1 MTGSEPI
8 TSSPAISGSRK
19 GWLRHSLP
27 LAICIALA
35 APEVAAGAR
44 EQAKQIHDRLAGVPP
59 AASVLDAMEQDI
71 IDGDPE
77 AAAARAMAND
87 AFYSVTLKNFATPWT
102 NEEQT
107 VFAPLNDYTATVI
120 GMVRDDIDFRQV
132 LSGNIIYT
140 GSNNPAYSNASNAHY
155 EAMERQALP
164 LSTALVQQTQTQVTG
179 LAANAT
185 AGVMTT
191 RQAAKA
197 FFKDGTNRAMF
208 RFTLMNHLCLD
219 LEQVKDIT
227 RTPDRI
233 RQDVTRS
240 PGGDSRVF
248 LNACV
253 GCHNGMDPLAQA
265 FAYYNYQY
273 DMDADEE
280 GVNGQLVYH
289 GGTVDPKYHINSGNF
304 RYGYVTPDDRWD
316 NYWRE
321 GQNKVLGWDNALPG
335 GGNGA
340 KSMGAELAHSD
351 AFASCQVT
359 KVFEAVC
366 LRKPEDAADR
376 AQISSM
382 VGNLR
387 GSNFQLK
394 TAFSDA
400 AVYCRGD

>member
-1 MTGSEPI
+1 MTGSELVTHNNI
-8 TSSPAISGSRK
+8 DHR
-19 GWLRHSLP
+19 WLRRALP
-27 LAICIALA
+27 IAICIALA
-35 APEVAAGAR
+35 APQAVAGAR

-59 AASVLDAMEQDI
+59 SASVLDAMEQDI
-71 IDGDPE
+71 LANDPA
-77 AAAARAMAND
+77 AAAARAMDND

-120 GMVRDDIDFRQV
+120 GMVRDGVDFREI
-132 LSGNIIYT
+132 LSGNVIYT
-140 GSNNPAYSNASNAHY
+140 GSNSPAYSNTSNAHY
-155 EAMERQALP
+155 EAMEQQGLALG
-164 LSTALVQQTQTQVTG
+164 TVLVAHTQTEVTG

-185 AGVMTT
+185 AGVITT

-208 RFTLMNHLCLD
+208 RFTLMNHLCHD
-219 LEQVKDIT
+219 LEQVKDTT

-248 LNACV
+248 LNACI
-253 GCHNGMDPLAQA
+253 GCHSGMDPMAQA
-265 FAYYNYQY
+265 FAYYNYSY

-289 GGTVDPKYHINSGNF
+289 GGEVDPKYHINSGNF
-304 RYGYVTPDDRWD
+304 RYGYVTPDDHWN

-321 GQNKVLGWDNALPG
+321 GQNKVLGWDSGLSGAG
-335 GGNGA
+335 TGA
-340 KSMGAELAHSD
+340 KSMGTELAHSD

-376 AQISSM
+376 AEINSMIGNFRSSTYK
-382 VGNLR
+382 
-387 GSNFQLK
+387 LK
-394 TAFSDA
+394 TVFSDA
-400 AVYCRGD
+400 AIYCRGD

>member
-1 MTGSEPI
+1 MT
-8 TSSPAISGSRK
+8 A
-19 GWLRHSLP
+19 
-27 LAICIALA
+27 ALA
-35 APEVAAGAR
+35 LAWTPHVLAGPR

-59 AASVLDAMEQDI
+59 TAAVLDAMEQDI
-71 IDGDPE
+71 LANDLAG
-77 AAAARAMAND
+77 AAARAMDND

-120 GMVRDDIDFRQV
+120 GMVRDDVDFREV
-132 LSGNIIYT
+132 LYGNIIYV
-140 GSNNPAYSNASNAHY
+140 GSNQPAYSNASNAHY
-155 EAMERQALP
+155 EAMEQQGLRLGDV
-164 LSTALVQQTQTQVTG
+164 LVRRTQTEVTG

-197 FFKDGTNRAMF
+197 FFIDGTNRAMF
-208 RFTLMNHLCLD
+208 RFTLMNHLCRD

-248 LNACV
+248 LNACI
-253 GCHNGMDPLAQA
+253 GCHNGMDPLTQA
-265 FAYYNYQY
+265 FAYYNYAY
-273 DMDADEE
+273 DADTDETGE
-280 GVNGQLVYH
+280 NGALQYTPGSVQ
-289 GGTVDPKYHINSGNF
+289 PKYHINAGNF

-321 GQNKVLGWDNALPG
+321 GQNKLLGWSGSLPG
-335 GGNGA
+335 SGNGA
-340 KSMGAELAHSD
+340 KTMGMELAHSE
-351 AFASCQVT
+351 AFASCQVS

-366 LRKPEDAADR
+366 LRKPEDATDR
-376 AQISSM
+376 AQVDSM
-382 VGNLR
+382 VA
-387 GSNFQLK
+387 NFKNNTYNLK
-394 TAFSDA
+394 TVFSDA
-400 AVYCRGD
+400 AIYCRGD

>member
-1 MTGSEPI
+1 MIGSASVIHNNE
-8 TSSPAISGSRK
+8 G
-19 GWLRHSLP
+19 GWLRRALP
-27 LAICIALA
+27 IAICIALV
-35 APEVAAGAR
+35 APEAIAGAR

-59 AASVLDAMEQDI
+59 TASVLNAMEQDI
-71 IDGDPE
+71 IANDPA
-77 AAAARAMAND
+77 AAAARAMQND

-120 GMVRDDIDFRQV
+120 GMVRDGVDFREI

-140 GSNNPAYSNASNAHY
+140 GSNQPAYSNTSNAHY
-155 EAMERQALP
+155 EAMEQQALP
-164 LSTALVQQTQTQVTG
+164 LGTALVQHTQTEVTG

-185 AGVMTT
+185 AGVITT

-208 RFTLMNHLCLD
+208 RFTLMNHLCHD

-248 LNACV
+248 LNACI
-253 GCHNGMDPLAQA
+253 GCHSGMDPMAQA
-265 FAYYNYQY
+265 FAYYNYSY
-273 DMDADEE
+273 DSDADEE

-289 GGTVDPKYHINSGNF
+289 GGEVDPKYHINAGNF
-304 RYGYVTPDDRWD
+304 RYGFVTPNDSWE

-321 GQNKVLGWDNALPG
+321 GQNKLLGWDNALPG
-335 GGNGA
+335 SGAGA
-340 KSMGAELAHSD
+340 KSMGTELAHSD

-376 AQISSM
+376 AQVDSM
-382 VGNLR
+382 IT
-387 GSNFQLK
+387 NFRNSTFKLK
-394 TAFSDA
+394 TVFSDA

>member
-1 MTGSEPI
+1 MTGSELV
-8 TSSPAISGSRK
+8 TNNK
-19 GWLRHSLP
+19 GRLRWLRRSLP

-35 APEVAAGAR
+35 APQTFAGAR
-44 EQAKQIHDRLAGVPP
+44 EQAKQMHDRLAGVPP
-59 AASVLDAMEQDI
+59 TETVLNDMEQRILANDLA
-71 IDGDPE
+71 G
-77 AAAARAMAND
+77 AATIAMQND

-120 GMVRDDIDFRQV
+120 GLVRDNVDFREV
-132 LSGNIIYT
+132 LSGNVIYV
-140 GSNNPAYSNASNAHY
+140 GNGVNPAYSRTSNAHY
-155 EAMERQALP
+155 EAIEQQGLP
-164 LSTALVQQTQTQVTG
+164 LSSTLVQSPQTSLTG
-179 LAANAT
+179 IPETAT

-248 LNACV
+248 LNSCI
-253 GCHNGMDPLAQA
+253 GCHSGMDPLAQA
-265 FAYYNYQY
+265 FAYYNYDY
-273 DMDADEE
+273 DLDADEE
-280 GVNGQLVYH
+280 GVNGQLAYH
-289 GGTVDPKYHINSGNF
+289 AGTVDPKYHINSGNF
-304 RYGYVTPDDRWD
+304 RYGFVTPNDSWD

-321 GQNKVLGWDNALPG
+321 GQNKVLGWSTALPG
-335 GGNGA
+335 KGTGA
-340 KSMGAELAHSD
+340 KSMGAELANSD
-351 AFASCQVT
+351 AFASCKVT
-359 KVFEAVC
+359 QVFEAVC

-376 AQISSM
+376 AEISSM
-382 VGNLR
+382 I
-387 GSNFQLK
+387 SNFRGGAYNLK
-394 TAFSDA
+394 TAFSNA

>member
-1 MTGSEPI
+1 MIGSD
-8 TSSPAISGSRK
+8 AHNNSGFS
-19 GWLRHSLP
+19 WLRRTLP
-27 LAICIALA
+27 LAICIAFA
-35 APEVAAGAR
+35 APQALAGAR

-59 AASVLDAMEQDI
+59 SASVLNAMEQDI
-71 IDGDPE
+71 LANDPE
-77 AAAARAMAND
+77 AAAARAMQND

-107 VFAPLNDYTATVI
+107 VFAPLNDYTATII
-120 GMVRDDIDFRQV
+120 GMVRDGVDFREV

-140 GSNNPAYSNASNAHY
+140 GSNQPAYSNTSNAHY
-155 EAMERQALP
+155 EAMEQQGLRLG
-164 LSTALVQQTQTQVTG
+164 TVLVQHTQTEVTG

-185 AGVMTT
+185 AGIMTT

-208 RFTLMNHLCLD
+208 RFTLMNHLCHD

-248 LNACV
+248 LNACI
-253 GCHNGMDPLAQA
+253 GCHSGMDPLAQA
-265 FAYYNYQY
+265 FAYYNYSY
-273 DMDADEE
+273 NLDTDEE

-289 GGTVDPKYHINSGNF
+289 AGTVDPKYHINSGNF
-304 RYGYVTPDDRWD
+304 RYGFVTPNDRWD

-321 GQNKVLGWDNALPG
+321 GQNKVLGWDDALPG
-335 GGNGA
+335 NGTGA
-340 KSMGAELAHSD
+340 KSMGTELAHSD

-376 AQISSM
+376 AQITSM
-382 VGNLR
+382 VGNFR
-387 GSNFQLK
+387 SSTYKLK
-394 TAFSDA
+394 TVFSDA

>member
-1 MTGSEPI
+1 MTGSELVTHNNI
-8 TSSPAISGSRK
+8 DHR
-19 GWLRHSLP
+19 WLRRTLP
-27 LAICIALA
+27 IAICIALI
-35 APEVAAGAR
+35 APQALAGAR

-59 AASVLDAMEQDI
+59 SASVLNAMEQDI
-71 IDGDPE
+71 LANDPA
-77 AAAARAMAND
+77 AAAARAMDND

-120 GMVRDDIDFRQV
+120 GIVRDGVDFREI

-140 GSNNPAYSNASNAHY
+140 GSNSPAYSNTSNAHY
-155 EAMERQALP
+155 EAMEQQGLALG
-164 LSTALVQQTQTQVTG
+164 TVLVQHTQTEVTG
-179 LAANAT
+179 LAAEAT
-185 AGVMTT
+185 VGVITT

-208 RFTLMNHLCLD
+208 RFTLMNHLCHD
-219 LEQVKDIT
+219 LEQVKDTT

-248 LNACV
+248 LNACI
-253 GCHNGMDPLAQA
+253 GCHSGMDPMAQA
-265 FAYYNYQY
+265 FAYYNYSY

-280 GVNGQLVYH
+280 GVNGQLAYH

-304 RYGYVTPDDRWD
+304 RYGYVTPDDHWN

-321 GQNKVLGWDNALPG
+321 GQNKVLGWDSGLSGAG
-335 GGNGA
+335 SGA
-340 KSMGAELAHSD
+340 KSMGTELAHSD

-366 LRKPEDAADR
+366 LRKPEDSADR

-382 VGNLR
+382 IGNFR
-387 GSNFQLK
+387 SSTYKLK
-394 TAFSDA
+394 TVFSDA

>member
-1 MTGSEPI
+1 MIGSEPV
-8 TSSPAISGSRK
+8 THNNEGR
-19 GWLRHSLP
+19 WLRRALP
-27 LAICIALA
+27 IAICIALA
-35 APEVAAGAR
+35 APEAIAGAR

-59 AASVLDAMEQDI
+59 TASVLNAMEQDI
-71 IDGDPE
+71 IANDPD
-77 AAAARAMAND
+77 AAAARAMQND

-120 GMVRDDIDFRQV
+120 GMVRDDVDFRQI

-140 GSNNPAYSNASNAHY
+140 GSNQPAYSNTSNAHY
-155 EAMERQALP
+155 EAMEQQNLP
-164 LSTALVQQTQTQVTG
+164 LRTALVQHTQTEVTG

-208 RFTLMNHLCLD
+208 RFTLMNHLCHD

-248 LNACV
+248 LNACI
-253 GCHNGMDPLAQA
+253 GCHSGMDPMAQA
-265 FAYYNYQY
+265 FAYYNYSY

-289 GGTVDPKYHINSGNF
+289 GGEVDPKYHINSGNF
-304 RYGYVTPDDRWD
+304 RYGFVTPNDNWE

-321 GQNKVLGWDNALPG
+321 GQNKLLGWDNALPG
-335 GGNGA
+335 SGTGA
-340 KSMGAELAHSD
+340 KSMGTELAHSD

-376 AQISSM
+376 SQISTM
-382 VGNLR
+382 IGNFR
-387 GSNFQLK
+387 SSSYKLK
-394 TAFSDA
+394 TVFSDA